1 MNYQK
6 FCSLPNFC
14 VNKLFVQRI
23 LLYNNQKY
31 TYQMRLFQIKVL
43 YLPSKD
49 GILLSLLS
57 KNTQS
62 TE

>member
-6 FCSLPNFC
+6 FCSLPNSS